1 MNLPPLELLEK
12 QLNDVKL
19 LKRLAATP
27 DGKEFLQLLNEKC
40 CFEMSAFNP
49 AMKIENTVYIT
60 GKQDVYRDVRA
71 LLEADENR
79 IEEQIN
85 ELNNL
90 GDDEQ

>member
-1 MNLPPLELLEK
+1 MNLPPLELLEN
-12 QLNDVKL
+12 QLEKVKL

-27 DGKEFLQLLNEKC
+27 DGKEFLQLLSEMC

-49 AMKIENTVYIT
+49 EMKVENTVYIN
-60 GKQDVYRDVRA
+60 GKQDVYRDVKA
-71 LLEADENR
+71 LLEADETR

-85 ELNNL
+85 EYNNL